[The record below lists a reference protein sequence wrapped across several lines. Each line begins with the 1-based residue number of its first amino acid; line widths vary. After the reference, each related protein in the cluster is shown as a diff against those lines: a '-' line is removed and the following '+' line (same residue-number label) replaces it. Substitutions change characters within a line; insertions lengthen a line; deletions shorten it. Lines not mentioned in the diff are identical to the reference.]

1 MRHELG
7 DSWEGLLVQ
16 AGRSPVMRDPRAPFN
31 RRAIIEC
38 ASDIQEMLKA
48 LLALLALLAVPAR
61 GPAMA
66 SWLLRDGAGPIYNRH
81 RSGALGAA
89 LRETIAQLDASVPL

>member
-1 MRHELG
+1 
-7 DSWEGLLVQ
+7 
-16 AGRSPVMRDPRAPFN
+16 MRDPRAPFN

-48 LLALLALLAVPAR
+48 LLAPLPVPAR